1 MMLTKPTVTT
11 MIMMTTAPS
20 VAAMAM
26 VPMTATEDQCSRLP
40 YDAHHSY
47 NQHGSPDAQ
56 DDRNT
61 QCDHRATTITTLRVP
76 TMTMVPLESMIS
88 KVAKMITVPAMK
100 MVPWCS

>member
-1 MMLTKPTVTT
+1 
-11 MIMMTTAPS
+11 
-20 VAAMAM
+20 M
-26 VPMTATEDQCSRLP
+26 VLRCARASRARELR

-61 QCDHRATTITTLRVP
+61 QCDHRATTITTLGVP